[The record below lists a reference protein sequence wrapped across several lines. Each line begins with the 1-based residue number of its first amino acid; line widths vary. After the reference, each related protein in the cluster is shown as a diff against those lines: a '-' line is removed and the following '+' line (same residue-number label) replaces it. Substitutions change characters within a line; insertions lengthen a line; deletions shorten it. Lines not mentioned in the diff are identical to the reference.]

1 MAKLQNQIMRLAAVL
16 LCLTLLSLYLLCGM
30 YARYTSQD
38 GGGDSARVAK
48 FNVSESDSLQSYTYA
63 VEIIPDTS
71 EKLEVQ
77 ITNFSETSVK
87 YILEFLVEGNLPI
100 TITPDITNGAG
111 NTLNQQNANAWIW
124 ETTKE
129 SNLNTTETYNFNLSL
144 NNKSYMYSGGIERI
158 ILTLTAEQVD

>member
-38 GGGDSARVAK
+38 SGGDSARVAK
-48 FNVSESDSLQSYTYA
+48 FNVSESDSLQRHTYA
-63 VEIIPDTS
+63 VEITPDTS
-71 EKLEVQ
+71 ENLEVQ
-77 ITNFSETSVK
+77 ITNSSETSVK

-100 TITPDITNGAG
+100 TITPDTNGAG
-111 NTLNQQNANAWIW
+111 NTLNQQNPNAWIW
-124 ETTKE
+124 ETTKA

-144 NNKSYMYSGGIERI
+144 SNKSYMYSGGIERI
-158 ILTLTAEQVD
+158 ILTLTVEQVD